1 MRELQASMT
10 QKEFLQ
16 WVEYYKLYPFD
27 DFSRYYKPAALIAS
41 SMGTETKKALD
52 WLQPE
57 VYDGDFN
64 EADINTFKALGITP
78 PVKG

>member
-1 MRELQASMT
+1 MT
-10 QKEFLQ
+10 QKEFLS

-27 DFSRYYKPAALIAS
+27 DFSRYHKPAALIGS
-41 SMGTETKKALD
+41 GLGIETKKGLD

-57 VYDGDFN
+57 IYDGDFN
-64 EADINTFKALGITP
+64 EADINTFKAFGITP